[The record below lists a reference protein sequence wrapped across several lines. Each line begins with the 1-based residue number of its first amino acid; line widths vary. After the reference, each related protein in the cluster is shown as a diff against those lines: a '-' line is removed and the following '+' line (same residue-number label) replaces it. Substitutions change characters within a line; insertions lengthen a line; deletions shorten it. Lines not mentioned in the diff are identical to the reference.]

1 MRLLNTLSGKK
12 EEVMKP
18 EGRPLNFFVCGP
30 TVYDYAHIG
39 HARTYI
45 AFDLLVRYLRASGFN
60 VFYLQN
66 ITDVDDRII
75 VRAKERS
82 ITPQTL
88 AEEFETA
95 HKEDMTS
102 IGITSASAFAR
113 ASDYIPDIVRQVEA
127 LITKGNAYKIEHD
140 GFYFDISTFPDYGKL
155 SKRTVAQAEDAVT
168 RIDEGVQKRN
178 RGDFALWKFVVVPT
192 NTSEKQFTLVDGEPA
207 WNTSLGW
214 GRPGWH
220 IEDTAI
226 TEHFF
231 GPQYDIHGGAEDLKF
246 PHHEA
251 EIAQQEAASG
261 KKPFV
266 RIWLH
271 TGFVRVG
278 GEKMSKSLG
287 NFLTIRDFLKK
298 NTVETLRWLVA
309 SHHYRSPI
317 NYTDETLTAATRS
330 LDTLYEFLDK
340 LSFIEGLNS
349 KNNSVS
355 YEKIE
360 GLIMDTKAKVTAA
373 LEDDFNTPEA
383 IGVLFNFLNEIKP
396 KLWMLE
402 QKAAKEAM
410 TPLLDVLSLFGIEY
424 THNLIPSE
432 IIAFAE
438 ERELYRVNKQFANA
452 DDLRKKIS
460 ALGYSVDDTPLGP
473 FVRKMPTERR

>member
-1 MRLLNTLSGKK
+1 MKLLNTLSGKK
-12 EEVMKP
+12 EEIIKP

-45 AFDLLVRYLRASGFN
+45 AFDLLVRYLRARGFD

-66 ITDVDDRII
+66 ITDVDDKII
-75 VRAKERS
+75 ARAKERG
-82 ITPQTL
+82 IAPQAL

-102 IGITSASAFAR
+102 IGITSTSAFAR
-113 ASDYIPDIVRQVEA
+113 ASDYIPDIVRQIEA
-127 LITKGNAYKIEHD
+127 LFTKGHAYKIEND
-140 GFYFDISTFPDYGKL
+140 GVYFDISTFPDYGKL

-168 RIDEGVQKRN
+168 RIDEGIQKRN
-178 RGDFALWKFVVVPT
+178 RGDFALWKFVSVLPDT
-192 NTSEKQFTLVDGEPA
+192 LEKRFILVDGEPA

-287 NFLTIRDFLKK
+287 NFLTIREFLKR
-298 NTVETLRWLVA
+298 NTTETLRWLVA

-317 NYTDETLTAATRS
+317 NYTDETVMAASRS
-330 LDTLYEFLDK
+330 LDAFYELLDK
-340 LSFIEGLNS
+340 FAFIEQTNKS
-349 KNNSVS
+349 
-355 YEKIE
+355 
-360 GLIMDTKAKVTAA
+360 TAA
-373 LEDDFNTPEA
+373 SHEEIKSLISTTKTQFTTSLEDDFNTPEA
-383 IGVLFNFLNEIKP
+383 IGMLFNFINELKP
-396 KLWMLE
+396 KLWTLKPSE
-402 QKAAKEAM
+402 AKEASS
-410 TPLLDVLSLFGIEY
+410 PLLYALSLFGIAY
-424 THNLIPSE
+424 VHNPIPHE
-432 IIAFAE
+432 IMKFAE
-438 ERELYRVNKQFANA
+438 ERELYRTNKQFANA

-473 FVRKMPTERR
+473 FVRKMPTA